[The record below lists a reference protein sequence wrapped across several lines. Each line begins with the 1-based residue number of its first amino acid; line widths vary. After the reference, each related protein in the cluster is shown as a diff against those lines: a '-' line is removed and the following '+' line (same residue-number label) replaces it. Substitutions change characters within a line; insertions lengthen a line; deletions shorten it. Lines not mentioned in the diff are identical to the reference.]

1 MVRGVGRR
9 GVKKRSAG
17 SSGIFISCMCVGSGV
32 LGGGVLGKEDSG
44 ALKEEKQRLL
54 VLLFFKFF
62 VGEARTDWDFGF
74 SMAFSTLL

>member
-17 SSGIFISCMCVGSGV
+17 SSGIVISCRCVGSGGV
-32 LGGGVLGKEDSG
+32 GKGGQRSFKRGKTE
-44 ALKEEKQRLL
+44 APCTAFL
-54 VLLFFKFF
+54 KFF